1 MKIKRERKE
10 RGLKLN
16 GKRSI
21 DFCDYCFRP
30 GCDSMGGSPKY
41 RKKIDKRLEQG
52 LCPSCGQMPCK
63 CKSRDMSEKQTLDRE
78 IWIAQRKC
86 KTCVKQDCCTV
97 KDVRKCK
104 EKVAL
109 VENDAK

>member
-10 RGLKLN
+10 RGWKLN

-30 GCDSMGGSPKY
+30 GCDTMGGSPKY

-63 CKSRDMSEKQTLDRE
+63 CKSRDLSAEAALKRE
-78 IWIAQRKC
+78 IWIAERKC
-86 KTCVKQDCCTV
+86 KHCANQNNCTT

-104 EKVAL
+104 SYQKASE
-109 VENDAK
+109 